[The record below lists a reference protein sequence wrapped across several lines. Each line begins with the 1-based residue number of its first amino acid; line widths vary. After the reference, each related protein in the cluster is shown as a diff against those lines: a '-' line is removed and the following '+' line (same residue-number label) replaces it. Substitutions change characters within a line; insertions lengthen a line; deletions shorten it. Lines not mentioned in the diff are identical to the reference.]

1 MPKTAR
7 AMVVPFRVQ
16 GEMGGSDRQNVEV
29 APLQSRRRKAACDR
43 RGGKSRIVFDASE
56 AFLRGHRHDL
66 PVSQQTGSRVMAD
79 TDAKDVHG
87 RQGSLEVRWCLRRA
101 LAARRV
107 LK

>member
-1 MPKTAR
+1 
-7 AMVVPFRVQ
+7 
-16 GEMGGSDRQNVEV
+16 MGGSDRQNVEV
-29 APLQSRRRKAACDR
+29 APLESRRRKAAGDR

-56 AFLRGHRHDL
+56 AFLSGHRHDL

-79 TDAKDVHG
+79 TDAEDVHG
-87 RQGSLEVRWCLRRA
+87 LQGSLVERRSRRRA